1 MIKNI
6 VRSNRNK
13 DIVCAFCDYLCF
25 LYFLRIHSVF
35 AYLIMMWSKTGILR
49 RNLVY
54 VCETYYGTFRR
65 C

>member
-13 DIVCAFCDYLCF
+13 DIVCAFGDYLCF
-25 LYFLRIHSVF
+25 FYLLRIHSVF
-35 AYLIMMWSKTGILR
+35 AYLVMMCSKTGILR

-54 VCETYYGTFRR
+54 VCET
-65 C
+65 